1 MTSQPVSN
9 KKLSEKSLPF
19 WTSLNQ
25 ILFFKLVLEQ
35 RRKYA

>member
-1 MTSQPVSN
+1 MTSQPVGN
-9 KKLSEKSLPF
+9 KTLIKKSLPF

-25 ILFFKLVLEQ
+25 IPFLKLVFEQ